1 MKQCVLEIGPGSCSK
16 AGTDLGQIKARKLLP
31 FVAWRLPQR
40 KQPSNKRFIPDLKWP
55 TGLFISRE
63 TRTMRNNDQD
73 KQPVGIPLHLAAIM
87 GGIVM
92 MVLGVGLSV
101 TMVLLPIGIPLGLIG
116 LGVFI
121 WGLTPGMR
129 R

>member
-1 MKQCVLEIGPGSCSK
+1 
-16 AGTDLGQIKARKLLP
+16 
-31 FVAWRLPQR
+31 
-40 KQPSNKRFIPDLKWP
+40 
-55 TGLFISRE
+55 
-63 TRTMRNNDQD
+63 MRNNNQD
-73 KQPVGIPLHLAAIM
+73 KTPVGIPLHLAAII
-87 GGIVM
+87 GGIVT
-92 MVLGVGLSV
+92 MVLGVALSV

>member
-1 MKQCVLEIGPGSCSK
+1 MSNN
-16 AGTDLGQIKARKLLP
+16 DLGK
-31 FVAWRLPQR
+31 
-40 KQPSNKRFIPDLKWP
+40 
-55 TGLFISRE
+55 T
-63 TRTMRNNDQD
+63 
-73 KQPVGIPLHLAAIM
+73 PVGIPLHLAAII

-92 MVLGVGLSV
+92 MVLGLALSV

-116 LGVFI
+116 LGLFI

>member
-1 MKQCVLEIGPGSCSK
+1 
-16 AGTDLGQIKARKLLP
+16 
-31 FVAWRLPQR
+31 
-40 KQPSNKRFIPDLKWP
+40 
-55 TGLFISRE
+55 
-63 TRTMRNNDQD
+63 MRSNDQD
-73 KQPVGIPLHLAAIM
+73 NKPDSVAFHLMAIIA
-87 GGIVM
+87 GVVM

-101 TMVLLPIGIPLGLIG
+101 TMVLLPVGLPLGLAG